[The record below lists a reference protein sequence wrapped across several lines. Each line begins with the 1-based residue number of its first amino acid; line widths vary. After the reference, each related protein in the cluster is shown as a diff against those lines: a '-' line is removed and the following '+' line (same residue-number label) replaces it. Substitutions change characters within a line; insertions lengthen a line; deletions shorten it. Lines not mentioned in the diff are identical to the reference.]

1 MKIHEYQAQSL
12 FSEYG
17 IPVPDGIMATTQQS
31 AQEAAITLARY
42 NPLLV
47 KAQIHAGG
55 RGKAGGIKLCNT
67 AQEAGIAA
75 GRMLGKYLITK
86 QSGDKGKLVRKVLIS
101 QGIDI
106 EREYYISMTMDR
118 KENRLVLIASAS
130 GGMEIEEVAAHSPE
144 KIVKQL
150 IHPVIGLTDY
160 ACRDVARRIGLD
172 WKLCGEFTALVIAL
186 YHLFVEKDCSLVEI
200 NPLAETKEHHLVAV
214 DAKIDFDSNALYRH
228 PELKCMYDPL
238 EEDPREVEASR
249 YHLNYIQLSGNIGCM
264 VNGAGL
270 AMATMDMI
278 DAYGGCPANFLDIG
292 GSASAETVTGAFHIL
307 LSDDTVKVILVNIFG
322 GIIKC
327 DVIAFGI
334 VEAVKQTGLK
344 VPLVVRLAGTN
355 STEGAKILSESGLN
369 IQTAASLSEAAQ
381 KSIAALKG

>member
-17 IPVPDGIMATTQQS
+17 IPVPEGILASNQQS
-31 AQEAAITLARY
+31 AEEAAAALARY
-42 NPLLV
+42 SSLLV

-55 RGKAGGIKLCNT
+55 RGKAGGIKLCRS
-67 AQEAGIAA
+67 AREAGIAA
-75 GRMLGKYLITK
+75 GRMLGKHLITK
-86 QSGDKGKLVRKVLIS
+86 QSGSEGKLVRKVLIS

-106 EREYYISMTMDR
+106 EREYYLSITTDR
-118 KENRLVLIASAS
+118 RENRLVMIASSS
-130 GGMEIEEVAAHSPE
+130 GGMEIEEVAANSPD
-144 KIVKQL
+144 KIVKHL
-150 IHPVIGLTDY
+150 IHPAIGLTDY
-160 ACRDVARRIGLD
+160 ACRDVARRIGLNC
-172 WKLCGEFTALVIAL
+172 KLYGEFTALAMAL
-186 YHLFVEKDCSLVEI
+186 YHLFIEKDCSLVEI
-200 NPLAETKEHHLVAV
+200 NPLAETKEHHLIAV

-228 PELKCMYDPL
+228 PELKSMYDPF

-278 DAYGGCPANFLDIG
+278 EASGGRPANFLDIG
-292 GSASAETVTGAFHIL
+292 GSASAETVAGAFHIL
-307 LSDDTVKVILVNIFG
+307 LSDDSVKVILVNIFG

-327 DVIAFGI
+327 DIIASGI
-334 VEAVKQTGLK
+334 VDAVKQTGLK

-355 STEGAKILSESGLN
+355 ALEGARILSESGLN
-369 IQTAASLSEAAQ
+369 IQTAASLSD
-381 KSIAALKG
+381 AALKSISALKG